1 MTDGQYRTN
10 GQGGRLGTLPYRQS
24 TGNFVSAL
32 QDAVRENPISAALI
46 GMGVLWL
53 FAGGSNTSL
62 FGGGGRK
69 AIFRTGASYTEQAG
83 GTANGAGSSM
93 RRVADNGAAAVS
105 QVAGAVRQASSA
117 LGDAASRTGTQAAD
131 SLSSAYKAATDIA
144 SQSTAAVANTTSTA
158 ARALQE
164 KGTALGTAAQQNL
177 SDLFERR
184 PLLLGAAGLAIG
196 ASIAASIRTTEA
208 EKRTFGKASDLV
220 RDTVAEKAAE
230 VKEMA
235 DAALKEAEAQGLT
248 PHAAGEVLRVVGD
261 KIAPV
266 ASGKQS
272 DRKRGGPGSVA

>member
-1 MTDGQYRTN
+1 MASGQYRTN
-10 GQGGRLGTLPYRQS
+10 GQGGHLGALPDRQS
-24 TGNFVSAL
+24 TGDFVSAL

-69 AIFRTGASYTEQAG
+69 SIFRTAASYSDQAVG
-83 GTANGAGSSM
+83 QVSDVGSSM
-93 RRVADNGAAAVS
+93 RRVADNGAGAVS

-117 LGDAASRTGTQAAD
+117 VGDAVSRSGTQAAD
-131 SLSSAYKAATDIA
+131 TLSSAYKAATDIA
-144 SQSTAAVANTTSTA
+144 SQSTDAFANTTNV
-158 ARALQE
+158 LQQ
-164 KGTALGTAAQQNL
+164 KGAALGTAVQQNL
-177 SDLFERR
+177 SGMFERQ
-184 PLLLGAAGLAIG
+184 PLVLGAVGLAIG
-196 ASIAASIRTTEA
+196 AGIAASIRTTEA

-220 RDTVAEKAAE
+220 RDTVTEKAVE

-248 PHAAGEVLRVVGD
+248 PKAAGEVLRSVGD

-266 ASGKQS
+266 QS
-272 DRKRGGPGSVA
+272 DRKRGGPA